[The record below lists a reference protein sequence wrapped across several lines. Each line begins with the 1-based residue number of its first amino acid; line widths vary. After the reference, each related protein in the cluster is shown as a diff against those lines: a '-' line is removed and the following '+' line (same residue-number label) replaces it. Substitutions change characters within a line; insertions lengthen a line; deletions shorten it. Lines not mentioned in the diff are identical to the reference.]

1 MATQALGDPADTET
15 GTAVDA
21 SSGATSQTTGVTP
34 LAGRAIRQVRYGGPE
49 VLDLAR
55 RPVPAPADGQVR
67 VRVHAASLNARDWH
81 VMRGEPRV
89 ARLLSRKVFGH
100 HAPRELVRGTDVA
113 GVVDAVGD
121 GVNGWTVGDAV
132 FGEGSGTFADYAL
145 ASQDQLAALPAGASF
160 AEAASV
166 PLAASTALLCLDE
179 TGLSESGS
187 VLINGASG
195 GVGSF
200 AVQVAKAYGLHVTA
214 VVSTRNAAL
223 AESLGADEVID
234 YTASDFT
241 RTGQAYDAV
250 VDLVGNRTLREL
262 RPAVRPGGRLV
273 LSGGGVSG
281 EGRIVGPMRLLMV
294 ATAVARLQPF
304 EIRVP
309 QSVPTSDVLRRVS
322 EMIEAGLVRPVVDRS
337 FALEDVAAAIGYMEG
352 AHARAKVVITVA

>member
-1 MATQALGDPADTET
+1 
-15 GTAVDA
+15 
-21 SSGATSQTTGVTP
+21 
-34 LAGRAIRQVRYGGPE
+34 
-49 VLDLAR
+49 
-55 RPVPAPADGQVR
+55 
-67 VRVHAASLNARDWH
+67 
-81 VMRGEPRV
+81 
-89 ARLLSRKVFGH
+89 
-100 HAPRELVRGTDVA
+100 
-113 GVVDAVGD
+113 
-121 GVNGWTVGDAV
+121 
-132 FGEGSGTFADYAL
+132 
-145 ASQDQLAALPAGASF
+145 
-160 AEAASV
+160 
-166 PLAASTALLCLDE
+166 
-179 TGLSESGS
+179 
-187 VLINGASG
+187 
-195 GVGSF
+195 VGSF

-281 EGRIVGPMRLLMV
+281 KGRLVGPMRLLIG
-294 ATAVARLQPF
+294 ATAVARFQPF